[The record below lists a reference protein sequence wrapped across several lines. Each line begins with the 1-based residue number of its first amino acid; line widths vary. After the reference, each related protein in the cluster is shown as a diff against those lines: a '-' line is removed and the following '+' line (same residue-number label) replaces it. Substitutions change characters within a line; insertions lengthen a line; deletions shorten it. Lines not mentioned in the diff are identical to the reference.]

1 MFVYGCYSLSSHL
14 TCKYGKMIISKVPD
28 ARCIQ
33 KPFHLLLPECP
44 FHKPASK
51 IWNYFTHWTKKKHF
65 HRQNMLLKFIIFHH
79 HETFSKNIWSES
91 KSFSITRV
99 VDDDDESDV
108 EVDDFPLMN
117 EKPYWVLAQTKLKA
131 WLSPAPISLSDE
143 EQI

>member
-1 MFVYGCYSLSSHL
+1 MRDVYRNPFTFFYRNVLSTSQRVRFETILPTEQKKTLSSAKHVI
-14 TCKYGKMIISKVPD
+14 KIHHFSPSRD
-28 ARCIQ
+28 IQ
-33 KPFHLLLPECP
+33 
-44 FHKPASK
+44 
-51 IWNYFTHWTKKKHF
+51 
-65 HRQNMLLKFIIFHH
+65 Q
-79 HETFSKNIWSES
+79 NIWSES

-131 WLSPAPISLSDE
+131 WLSPAAISLSDE